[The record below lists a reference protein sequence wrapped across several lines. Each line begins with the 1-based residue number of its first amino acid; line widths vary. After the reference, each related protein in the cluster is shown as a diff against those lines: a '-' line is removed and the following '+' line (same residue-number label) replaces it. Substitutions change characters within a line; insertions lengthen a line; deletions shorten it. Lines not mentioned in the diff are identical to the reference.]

1 MNLQRYRRI
10 CEMLAQ
16 RQRDLTICMEQVH
29 KTHNISA
36 IIRSADV
43 TRVHQVHAVWPG
55 QRMRTVM
62 SQAAGSDMQALETV

>member
-16 RQRDLTICMEQVH
+16 RQLDLTICMKQVH
-29 KTHNISA
+29 KTHNIPA
-36 IIRSADV
+36 IIRSADA
-43 TRVHQVHAVWPG
+43 TRVHAVWPG

-62 SQAAGSDMQALETV
+62 SQVAGSNMQTLETI